1 LRSRP
6 ANRLRDSFHP
16 ARMRSSASRYAII
29 LTGATIFIVYASLY
43 PFDFGPRTNALE
55 AIREVLSTW
64 RLLDSW
70 EHVVSN
76 TLLYVPFGFCL
87 VRALSSGSGFARFVL
102 AGLAGFLLCACLEV
116 AQVHDRTRDP
126 SMSDVYANTAGAIV
140 GAAVGVLALHGAR
153 RNARFERH
161 PFSSLM
167 LLCWLGNR
175 LFPYQPSLSAMAATS
190 TIPLDDLF
198 RNLVNWLA
206 VAVLLEAVFG
216 NARSRWILPALA
228 AVTLMARIVMAGAVL
243 SPAEVAG
250 AAVAVLIW
258 AVWLWRFHARAMV
271 VAVLFTASA
280 ILQALE
286 PFTFL
291 AVARPFGL
299 VPFRSFMNSIENVV
313 PVFFDKAFTYGTL
326 VWLGIRA
333 GIPFGAAVALG
344 AVLELLLRLLQV
356 YLPGRSAEITDAI
369 MLLLLAAGLRLIGE
383 DPLSEQA

>member
-1 LRSRP
+1 
-6 ANRLRDSFHP
+6 
-16 ARMRSSASRYAII
+16 MRSSASRYAI
-29 LTGATIFIVYASLY
+29 LLAGTVIFIVYASLY
-43 PFDFGPRTNALE
+43 PFDFGPRTNTLE
-55 AIREVLSTW
+55 AIRELLSTW
-64 RLLDSW
+64 RSVDGW

-116 AQVHDRTRDP
+116 GQVHDRTRDP
-126 SMSDVYANTAGAIV
+126 SMSDVYANTAGAAV
-140 GAAVGVLALHGAR
+140 GAALGVLALHGAR

-175 LFPYQPSLSAMAATS
+175 LFPFQPSFSVDKYRAAIKPLAGISA
-190 TIPLDDLF
+190 IPLDDLF
-198 RNLVNWLA
+198 RNFVNWLA

-216 NARSRWILPALA
+216 NTRSRGVLAALA
-228 AVTLMARIVMAGAVL
+228 AATLCARAVMAGVVL

-250 AAVAVLIW
+250 AAAAILIW
-258 AVWLWRFHARAMV
+258 VVWLSRFHARAAI
-271 VAVLFTASA
+271 VAALFIASA

-286 PFTFL
+286 PFKFM

-299 VPFRSFMNSIENVV
+299 VPFRSFMNSIENVA

-333 GIPFGAAVALG
+333 GVPFGAAAALG

-356 YLPGRSAEITDAI
+356 YLPGRSAEITDAA
-369 MLLLLAAGLRLIGE
+369 MVLLLAAGLRLMGE
-383 DPLSEQA
+383 DPLSEEA

>member
-1 LRSRP
+1 
-6 ANRLRDSFHP
+6 
-16 ARMRSSASRYAII
+16 MRSSASRYAII
-29 LTGATIFIVYASLY
+29 LAGATVFIVYASLY
-43 PFDFGPRTNALE
+43 PFDFGPRTNALQ

-64 RLLDSW
+64 RSVDSW

-175 LFPYQPSLSAMAATS
+175 LFPYQPSLSIDKYRAALKPLAAIS
-190 TIPLDDLF
+190 AIPLDDLF

-216 NARSRWILPALA
+216 NARSRWILPGLA
-228 AVTLMARIVMAGAVL
+228 AATLMARIVMAGAVL

-250 AAVAVLIW
+250 AAAAVLIW
-258 AVWLWRFHARAMV
+258 ALCLSRFQAGAVV

-286 PFTFL
+286 PFRFM
-291 AVARPFGL
+291 AAARPFGL

-326 VWLGIRA
+326 VWLGIRV
-333 GIPFGAAVALG
+333 GVPFGAAVALG

-356 YLPGRSAEITDAI
+356 YLPGRSAEITDVI
-369 MLLLLAAGLRLIGE
+369 MLLLLAAGLRLMRE
-383 DPLSEQA
+383 DPLSGEA